1 MKAAEDRTAVRAST
15 ALLDQNGA
23 RLTIMTVR
31 NISGIALVFVLA
43 AIPAAA
49 QDVGGPRVTVAFGAG
64 RVNPLPVTL
73 PYTAPTWTASVQIAA
88 AKHLIV
94 EGIATAWQH
103 TTTSSST
110 VEMRDQTGTPFIRDA
125 TVRTRD
131 GKSTVGVN
139 ALAAAKL
146 GRVRLSSGAGVAFG
160 FFSTRT
166 GETVTAC
173 TLPVPNACDGF
184 AESFQLRLFSI
195 QCVLGATVP
204 VTSRI
209 QAFVAYRLVQPF
221 TYGLGEINFVSGMQV
236 AVR

>member
-1 MKAAEDRTAVRAST
+1 MSHGLQALAHVRVINLLFSD
-15 ALLDQNGA
+15 ALLFQHVQG
-23 RLTIMTVR
+23 VR
-31 NISGIALVFVLA
+31 
-43 AIPAAA
+43 
-49 QDVGGPRVTVAFGAG
+49 
-64 RVNPLPVTL
+64 
-73 PYTAPTWTASVQIAA
+73 
-88 AKHLIV
+88 
-94 EGIATAWQH
+94 
-103 TTTSSST
+103 
-110 VEMRDQTGTPFIRDA
+110 
-125 TVRTRD
+125 
-131 GKSTVGVN
+131 
-139 ALAAAKL
+139 KL
-146 GRVRLSSGAGVAFG
+146 GVAFG